1 MSQKILLD
9 LAMKLSANSAELK
22 RGIEES
28 NRQLRGLNR
37 NTQNI
42 GRDMTMAF
50 AKVAGAIAVVR
61 GSMSQVRDVMNSTM
75 TTADTLRRVTD
86 GMAGAME
93 TFNRSLATGNFS
105 GFIANM
111 QNAYRA
117 AQAYSDILDELT
129 KKQMAVSLKDITLA
143 ADIFMLDQIVY
154 NEDSTEAEI
163 RAALAQ
169 KATLYKEHY
178 AVIQGMAEENR
189 RALMDKMKMTMGAE
203 IGARPEDVERS
214 FDYVENYYRFDE
226 ERKAADKYFEILKNI
241 SDLELRRSQTAVF
254 TGQGVARTGQDSGA
268 DIVAMQLK
276 DMQNEAERL
285 YQTLDGTAK
294 WLVDNRELIDLVT
307 PVNNQ
312 IIEAERAIRD
322 GDAQL
327 KQAMLRITRQER
339 MAGSRFGRV
348 DNIEVDTNA
357 VSTQLTEQLGP
368 LYEEWEQLQIGIA
381 IDMGDYNNAIVTLQA
396 LQEEVSRLMQIR
408 LTMSPDD
415 EGYAAINQS
424 ISNLNEIISERLQ
437 LGLLTDPEPIAEFQ
451 ERIEDLKQSFIDW
464 QSIAVGATQGIAS
477 AFVDM
482 AFGAKKS
489 IDEIIREMMRFIAM
503 QFITNMISGLFN
515 PISTGANMLGGGGGF
530 SPNLGAMLGGLNL
543 QIPQMASGGLAYGPS
558 IVQVGEYPGANL
570 DPEIISKASD
580 LRRILAVDS
589 RSKNVA
595 VTVKGM
601 LDGEDLFIS
610 SARHIKRK
618 NLTE

>member
-28 NRQLRGLNR
+28 NRSLRSLNQ
-37 NTQNI
+37 NTRNI
-42 GRDMTMAF
+42 GRDVRNSF
-50 AKVAGAIAVVR
+50 A
-61 GSMSQVRDVMNSTM
+61 
-75 TTADTLRRVTD
+75 
-86 GMAGAME
+86 
-93 TFNRSLATGNFS
+93 
-105 GFIANM
+105 
-111 QNAYRA
+111 
-117 AQAYSDILDELT
+117 
-129 KKQMAVSLKDITLA
+129 QMAVAVAAAQQGFKMFESTLRASQKTNDYIDKQIAGITNGIGYLQTSVASMDFTNMQQGFLNAVAAGREFAEVMDEINDRARAVSWRSSDKDVDIAAARLTMNNEELSLQDRINAGLRAQQLLEQKLNDERGISEEKYTAIYNKIRDTYDVTDQQMGLVEA
-143 ADIFMLDQIVY
+143 YLKNYDNLGEAGFRNVTEYLEKLKESQQFIAQMDRTDPMSFAKGLDLSQQVGGMFSSLTRDEKLMLDVVQ
-154 NEDSTEAEI
+154 NLS
-163 RAALAQ
+163 
-169 KATLYKEHY
+169 
-178 AVIQGMAEENR
+178 
-189 RALMDKMKMTMGAE
+189 DK
-203 IGARPEDVERS
+203 
-214 FDYVENYYRFDE
+214 
-226 ERKAADKYFEILKNI
+226 L
-241 SDLELRRSQTAVF
+241 SDELRDSLANAGKEVNASMIRTMNEMRSIQRRLSSLQNQK
-254 TGQGVARTGQDSGA
+254 GSS
-268 DIVAMQLK
+268 
-276 DMQNEAERL
+276 DM
-285 YQTLDGTAK
+285 
-294 WLVDNRELIDLVT
+294 
-307 PVNNQ
+307 P
-312 IIEAERAIRD
+312 
-322 GDAQL
+322 
-327 KQAMLRITRQER
+327 
-339 MAGSRFGRV
+339 
-348 DNIEVDTNA
+348 EVDT
-357 VSTQLTEQLGP
+357 VRTQLTEQLGP
-368 LYEEWEQLQIGIA
+368 IYEEWEQLQIGMA
-381 IDMGDYNNAIVTLQA
+381 ISMGDYNNVIVTLQS

>member
-9 LAMKLSANSAELK
+9 LAMKLSANIAELK

-50 AKVAGAIAVVR
+50 AKVAGAVAVLR
-61 GSMSQVRDVMNSTM
+61 GSMSQVREVMNSTM

-86 GMAGAME
+86 GMAGSMQ

-105 GFIANM
+105 GFITNI

-117 AQAYSDILDELT
+117 AQAYSDILDELA
-129 KKQMAVSLKDITLA
+129 KKQLSVTLQDIDLA
-143 ADIFMLDQIVY
+143 TNIFRLDQIIY
-154 NEDSTEAEI
+154 SDDSSEARV
-163 RAALAQ
+163 RAALAE
-169 KATLYKEHY
+169 KEVLYKKHY
-178 AVIQGMAEENR
+178 DTLQTLAEENS
-189 RALMDKMKMTMGAE
+189 RALLNKMKMTMRGE

-214 FDYVENYYRFDE
+214 FDYFENYYSFNE
-226 ERKAADKYFEILKNI
+226 ERKAADQYFSIIKNI
-241 SDLELRRSQTAVF
+241 SDLELRRSQTGAF
-254 TGQGVARTGQDSGA
+254 TAQGVARTGEDSGA
-268 DIVAMQLK
+268 SMTAQQIA
-276 DMQNEAERL
+276 DMRTEAERL

-294 WLVDNRELIDLVT
+294 WLVDNSDLINLVT
-307 PVNNQ
+307 PFNQ
-312 IIEAERAIRD
+312 QIVDAEKAIRSNISMFEQNM
-322 GDAQL
+322 A
-327 KQAMLRITRQER
+327 RITREER
-339 MAGSRFGRV
+339 RLGNRFGRV
-348 DNIEVDTNA
+348 DNIEVDA
-357 VSTQLTEQLGP
+357 QALSTQLTEQLGP